1 MAVNSPVSNN
11 SQRYKFTHQL
21 DVGDEFLPPL
31 KTGTAAPN
39 YGVGAHRANP
49 TTGVM
54 EYWDGSLWNPYST
67 AAALEFSS
75 GNVFIPV
82 PTATFIRQ
90 GNRLHGLFNP
100 FNGET
105 YSYTKITIGPNGAA
119 MSDAY
124 VDGIYYV
131 KYTSTGEYFVANV
144 PGNLQA
150 NFFGCVGDAYFV
162 NTSTNILYSNSGLT
176 VVATDDTI
184 ALQKAINASVW
195 SGKNLDLDQ
204 RNYKVT
210 DSLTIPGLVVNGV
223 VKSLKMYGYGTGLNT
238 YIRFQNSTVDKQLL
252 VIGNGMTFPIID
264 GVSFRDES
272 AVSILCKYTS
282 TLTSPAS
289 APLWK
294 GCWKYLKIDN
304 FKLGL
309 WFYGDS
315 NYLQD
320 SLLDSFTYYKV
331 GFRNCRTSVLYE
343 NTQAVNHNYYAC
355 DIENGIAADAST
367 PFKMFHFK
375 RGSVVNI
382 NGGSFI
388 GAGPLVYIEELVGG
402 HFQLTSQISFIGGR
416 MEQRGSVTP
425 IVWHAENSI
434 ITGSNYLKVNLHN
447 FSIYSTYAGGSD
459 SILAKLGGQIH
470 LDCKN
475 VCTNKLFYVYATMT
489 LALAAN
495 GQVGSITVTDSF
507 RIEYKRYL
515 PAGTEYNST
524 TVLSSSLL
532 QIPARIINKAI
543 AANTYV
549 DGNGYVRY
557 YSTDV
562 QITPTSLN
570 STVLKVLTFE
580 ASTDTGILGSANPG
594 NVKIGL
600 PIGARP
606 IKLGIEKT
614 YADIAIPF
622 TITLSIDVAGTS
634 YPSAVIDT
642 TSFAGYAETNILQP
656 AGSVNKLLVD
666 GTLWDGGCTI
676 TKSGNTAG
684 FRGTIF
690 IYYI

>member
-1 MAVNSPVSNN
+1 MPVERIVTGTEEREINGPF
-11 SQRYKFTHQL
+11 K
-21 DVGDEFLPPL
+21 PPL
-31 KTGTAAPN
+31 WDGLPGTRSGQLAYDNAGVVDGSAGHIAWDGTAWGKIGGDTKEYADTSIFAT
-39 YGVGAHRANP
+39 GSP
-49 TTGVM
+49 TGK
-54 EYWDGSLWNPYST
+54 
-67 AAALEFSS
+67 
-75 GNVFIPV
+75 
-82 PTATFIRQ
+82 FIRQ
-90 GNRLHGLFNP
+90 GNRLHGIFN
-100 FNGET
+100 NLNQVT
-105 YSYTKITIGPNGAA
+105 YSYDKVTTGPNGAA

-124 VDGIYYV
+124 VDGRFYV
-131 KYTSTGEYFVANV
+131 KYLPTGEYFKADVS
-144 PGNLQA
+144 GCLQA
-150 NFFGCVGDAYFV
+150 DFFGLVGDAYYV
-162 NTSTNILYSNSGLT
+162 NTATGILYSNAGLT
-176 VVATDDTI
+176 VVATDDTTRMQ
-184 ALQKAINASVW
+184 AAINVAVW
-195 SGKNLDLDQ
+195 TGKDLLLEQ
-204 RNYKVT
+204 KNYKIT
-210 DSLTIPGLVVNGV
+210 DSLTIPGLVISGAA
-223 VKSLKMYGYGTGLNT
+223 KSFHIMGQGTGLNT
-238 YIRFQNSTVDKQLL
+238 YIRFQNATADKQLFT
-252 VIGNGMTFPIID
+252 IGNGMSFPIFT
-264 GVSFRDES
+264 GVSLRDES
-272 AVSILCKYTS
+272 AISIGFKFVSS
-282 TLTSPAS
+282 LTSPAS
-289 APLWK
+289 VPLWK
-294 GCWKYLKIDN
+294 MSWEYMKIDN
-304 FKLGL
+304 FKIGI

-320 SLLDSFTYYKV
+320 SLLDGCSFYKV

-532 QIPARIINKAI
+532 QIPARIVNKAI

-656 AGSVNKLLVD
+656 TGSVNKLLVD